1 MGTKKMNPLNKTIA
15 IKGMGYVGLPLAIEF
30 SKKFNVIGFDI
41 SSERISSL
49 MEGHDSTN
57 EIESSI
63 LNSSNLR
70 LTNNDEMLSAV
81 DVYIVTVPT
90 PIDTDNKPDL
100 SPLLNATRTIAKK
113 INKGNTIIYES
124 TVFPGCTEDICANEI
139 EKISGYKLNTDFFLG
154 YSPERINPGDKKH
167 TIEKIVK
174 VTSGSNKDTALF
186 VDNLYKEIIIAGT
199 YKASSIKVAEAAKVI
214 ENTQRDINIALINEL
229 SIIFNLL
236 EIDTEEVLEA
246 ASSKWN
252 FLNFKPGL
260 VGGHC
265 IGVDPYYLTYKSQE
279 LGHNPEVILSGRRIN
294 DEMGNYCARE
304 VLKKFDKKNF
314 DHKNLN
320 VLIMGF
326 TFKED
331 CPDIRNTKIV
341 DIINTLQQSNARV
354 DVYDPWVNIEYAT
367 SFYDFNFVSKPVE
380 DKYDAIIIATAHS
393 DFKKMSEE
401 EINLFKKNDNS
412 IIFDIKSIKN
422 KEFSDLRL

>member
-1 MGTKKMNPLNKTIA
+1 MNPLDKTIA
-15 IKGMGYVGLPLAIEF
+15 IIGMGYVGLPLAIEF

-49 MEGHDSTN
+49 LEGVDSTN
-57 EIESSI
+57 EIEPSM
-63 LNSSNLR
+63 LNSSNLV
-70 LTNNDEMLSAV
+70 LTDNEEMLSSA
-81 DVYIVTVPT
+81 DIYIVTVPT
-90 PIDTDNKPDL
+90 PIDSDKKPDL

-113 INKGNTIIYES
+113 INKGNIIIYES

-139 EKISGYKLNTDFFLG
+139 EKISKYKFNSDFFLG

-167 TIEKIVK
+167 TIDKIVK
-174 VTSGSNKDTALF
+174 VTSGSNEDTALF
-186 VDNLYKEIIIAGT
+186 INNLYKEIITAGT
-199 YKASSIKVAEAAKVI
+199 YMAPSIKVAEAAKVI

-236 EIDTEEVLEA
+236 EIDTEEVLKA
-246 ASSKWN
+246 ASTKWN

-304 VLKKFDKKNF
+304 ILKKFDEQNLELS
-314 DHKNLN
+314 NLN

-326 TFKED
+326 TFKEN

-341 DIINTLQQSNARV
+341 DIVNTLQKSGISV
-354 DVYDPWVNIEYAT
+354 DIYDPWVNIEYAIT
-367 SFYDFNFVSKPVE
+367 HYDFNFVPKPVHK
-380 DKYDAIIIATAHS
+380 KYDAVIIATAHS
-393 DFKKMSEE
+393 EFKNMSEE
-401 EINLFKKNDNS
+401 EINLFKKSDNS

>member
-1 MGTKKMNPLNKTIA
+1 MNPLDKTIA
-15 IKGMGYVGLPLAIEF
+15 IIGMGYVGLPLAIEF
-30 SKKFNVIGFDI
+30 SKKFKVIGFDI

-49 MEGHDSTN
+49 LEGVDSTN
-57 EIESSI
+57 EIEPSM
-63 LNSSNLR
+63 LNSSNLV
-70 LTNNDEMLSAV
+70 LTDNEEMLFSA
-81 DVYIVTVPT
+81 DIYIVTVPT
-90 PIDTDNKPDL
+90 PIDSDKKPDL

-113 INKGNTIIYES
+113 INKGNIIIYES

-139 EKISGYKLNTDFFLG
+139 EKISKYKFNSDFFLG

-167 TIEKIVK
+167 TIDKIVK
-174 VTSGSNKDTALF
+174 VTSGSNEDTALF
-186 VDNLYKEIIIAGT
+186 IDNLYKEIITAGT
-199 YKASSIKVAEAAKVI
+199 YMAPSIKVAEAAKVI

-236 EIDTEEVLEA
+236 EIDTEEVLKA
-246 ASSKWN
+246 ASTKWN

-304 VLKKFDKKNF
+304 ILKKFDEQNLELS
-314 DHKNLN
+314 NLN

-326 TFKED
+326 TFKEN

-341 DIINTLQQSNARV
+341 DIVNTLQKSGISV
-354 DVYDPWVNIEYAT
+354 DIYDPWVNIEYAIT
-367 SFYDFNFVSKPVE
+367 HYDFNFVPKPVHK
-380 DKYDAIIIATAHS
+380 KYDAVIIATAHS
-393 DFKKMSEE
+393 EFKNMSEE
-401 EINLFKKNDNS
+401 EINLFKKSDNS

>member
-1 MGTKKMNPLNKTIA
+1 MNPLDKTIA
-15 IKGMGYVGLPLAIEF
+15 IIGMGYVGLPLAIEF

-49 MEGHDSTN
+49 LEGVDLTN
-57 EIESSI
+57 EIEPSM
-63 LNSSNLR
+63 LNSSNLV
-70 LTNNDEMLSAV
+70 LTDNEEMLFSA
-81 DVYIVTVPT
+81 DIYIVTVPT
-90 PIDTDNKPDL
+90 PIDSDKKPDL

-113 INKGNTIIYES
+113 INKGNIIIYES

-139 EKISGYKLNTDFFLG
+139 EKISKYKFNSDFFLG

-167 TIEKIVK
+167 TIDKIVK
-174 VTSGSNKDTALF
+174 VTSGSNEDTALF
-186 VDNLYKEIIIAGT
+186 IDNLYKEIITAGT
-199 YKASSIKVAEAAKVI
+199 YMAPSIKVAEAAKVI

-236 EIDTEEVLEA
+236 EIDTEEVLKA
-246 ASSKWN
+246 ASTKWN

-304 VLKKFDKKNF
+304 ILKKFDEQNLELS
-314 DHKNLN
+314 NLN

-326 TFKED
+326 TFKEN

-341 DIINTLQQSNARV
+341 DIVNTLQKSGISV
-354 DVYDPWVNIEYAT
+354 DIYDPWVNIEYAIT
-367 SFYDFNFVSKPVE
+367 HYDFNFVPKPVHK
-380 DKYDAIIIATAHS
+380 KYDAVIIATAHS
-393 DFKKMSEE
+393 EFKNMSEE
-401 EINLFKKNDNS
+401 EINLFKKSDNS

>member
-1 MGTKKMNPLNKTIA
+1 MNPLDKTIA
-15 IKGMGYVGLPLAIEF
+15 IIGMGYVGLPLAIEF

-49 MEGHDSTN
+49 LEGVDSTN
-57 EIESSI
+57 EIEPSM
-63 LNSSNLR
+63 LNSSNLV
-70 LTNNDEMLSAV
+70 LTDNEEMLFSA
-81 DVYIVTVPT
+81 DIYIVTVPT
-90 PIDTDNKPDL
+90 PIDSDKKPDL

-113 INKGNTIIYES
+113 INKGNIIIYES

-139 EKISGYKLNTDFFLG
+139 EKISKYKFNSDFFLG

-167 TIEKIVK
+167 TIDKIVK
-174 VTSGSNKDTALF
+174 VTSGSNEDTALF
-186 VDNLYKEIIIAGT
+186 IDNLYKEIITAGT
-199 YKASSIKVAEAAKVI
+199 YMAPSIKVAEAAKVI

-236 EIDTEEVLEA
+236 EIDTEEVLKA
-246 ASSKWN
+246 ASTKWN

-304 VLKKFDKKNF
+304 MLKKFDEQNLELS
-314 DHKNLN
+314 NLN

-326 TFKED
+326 TFKEN

-341 DIINTLQQSNARV
+341 DIVNTLQKSGISV
-354 DVYDPWVNIEYAT
+354 DIYDPWVNIEYAIT
-367 SFYDFNFVSKPVE
+367 HYDFNFVPKPVHK
-380 DKYDAIIIATAHS
+380 KYDAVIIATAHS
-393 DFKKMSEE
+393 EFKNMSEE
-401 EINLFKKNDNS
+401 EINLFKKSDNS

>member
-1 MGTKKMNPLNKTIA
+1 MNPLDKTIA
-15 IKGMGYVGLPLAIEF
+15 IIGMGYVGLPLAIEF

-49 MEGHDSTN
+49 LKGVDSTN
-57 EIESSI
+57 EIEPSM
-63 LNSSNLR
+63 LNSTNLV
-70 LTNNDEMLSAV
+70 LTDNEEMLSSANI
-81 DVYIVTVPT
+81 YIVTVPT
-90 PIDTDNKPDL
+90 PIDSDKKPDL

-113 INKGNTIIYES
+113 INKGNIIIYES

-139 EKISGYKLNTDFFLG
+139 EKISKYKFNSDFFLG

-167 TIEKIVK
+167 TIDKIVK
-174 VTSGSNKDTALF
+174 VTSGSNEDTALF
-186 VDNLYKEIIIAGT
+186 IDNLYKEIITAGT
-199 YKASSIKVAEAAKVI
+199 YMAPSIKVAEAAKVI

-236 EIDTEEVLEA
+236 EIDTEEVLKA
-246 ASSKWN
+246 ASTKWN
-252 FLNFKPGL
+252 FLSFKPGL

-304 VLKKFDKKNF
+304 ILKKFDEQNLELS
-314 DHKNLN
+314 NLN

-326 TFKED
+326 TFKEN

-341 DIINTLQQSNARV
+341 DIVNTLQKSGISV
-354 DVYDPWVNIEYAT
+354 DIYDPWVNIEYAIT
-367 SFYDFNFVSKPVE
+367 HYDFNFVPKPVHK
-380 DKYDAIIIATAHS
+380 KYDAVIIATAHS
-393 DFKKMSEE
+393 EFKNMSEE
-401 EINLFKKNDNS
+401 EINLFKKSDNS

>member
-1 MGTKKMNPLNKTIA
+1 MNPLDKTIA
-15 IKGMGYVGLPLAIEF
+15 IIGMGYVGLPLAIEF

-49 MEGHDSTN
+49 LEGVDSTN
-57 EIESSI
+57 EIEPSM
-63 LNSSNLR
+63 LNSSNLV
-70 LTNNDEMLSAV
+70 LTDNEEMLFSA
-81 DVYIVTVPT
+81 DIYIVTVPT
-90 PIDTDNKPDL
+90 PIDSDKKPDL

-113 INKGNTIIYES
+113 INKGNIIIYES

-139 EKISGYKLNTDFFLG
+139 EKISKYKFNSDFFLG

-167 TIEKIVK
+167 TIDKIVK
-174 VTSGSNKDTALF
+174 VTSGSNEDTALF
-186 VDNLYKEIIIAGT
+186 IDNLYKEIITAGT
-199 YKASSIKVAEAAKVI
+199 YMAPSIKVAEAAKVI

-236 EIDTEEVLEA
+236 EIDTEEVLKA
-246 ASSKWN
+246 ASTKWN

-304 VLKKFDKKNF
+304 ILKKFDEQNLELS
-314 DHKNLN
+314 NLN

-326 TFKED
+326 TFKEN

-341 DIINTLQQSNARV
+341 DIVNTLQKSGISV
-354 DVYDPWVNIEYAT
+354 DIYDPWVNIEYAIT
-367 SFYDFNFVSKPVE
+367 HYDFNFVPKPVHK
-380 DKYDAIIIATAHS
+380 KYDAVIIATAHS
-393 DFKKMSEE
+393 EFKNMSEK
-401 EINLFKKNDNS
+401 EINLFKKSDNS

>member
-1 MGTKKMNPLNKTIA
+1 MNPLDKTIA
-15 IKGMGYVGLPLAIEF
+15 IIGMGYVGLPLAIEF

-49 MEGHDSTN
+49 LEGVDSTN
-57 EIESSI
+57 EIEPSM
-63 LNSSNLR
+63 LNSSNLV
-70 LTNNDEMLSAV
+70 LTDNEEMLFSA
-81 DVYIVTVPT
+81 DIYIVTVPT
-90 PIDTDNKPDL
+90 PIDSDKKPDL

-113 INKGNTIIYES
+113 INKGNIIIYES

-139 EKISGYKLNTDFFLG
+139 EKISKYKFNSDFFLG

-167 TIEKIVK
+167 TIDKIVK
-174 VTSGSNKDTALF
+174 VTSGSNEDTALF
-186 VDNLYKEIIIAGT
+186 IDNLYKEIITAGT
-199 YKASSIKVAEAAKVI
+199 YMAPSIKVAEAAKVI

-236 EIDTEEVLEA
+236 EIDTEEVLKA
-246 ASSKWN
+246 ASTKWN

-304 VLKKFDKKNF
+304 ILKKFDEQNLELS
-314 DHKNLN
+314 NLN

-326 TFKED
+326 TFKEN

-341 DIINTLQQSNARV
+341 DIVNTLQKSGISV
-354 DVYDPWVNIEYAT
+354 DIYDPWVNIEYAIT
-367 SFYDFNFVSKPVE
+367 HYDFNFVPKPVHK
-380 DKYDAIIIATAHS
+380 KYDAVIIATAHS
-393 DFKKMSEE
+393 EFKNMSEE
-401 EINLFKKNDNS
+401 EINLFKKSDYS

>member
-1 MGTKKMNPLNKTIA
+1 MKPLDKTIA
-15 IKGMGYVGLPLAIEF
+15 IIGMGYVGLPLAIEF
-30 SKKFNVIGFDI
+30 SKKFNVLGFDI

-49 MEGHDSTN
+49 LEGVDSTN
-57 EIESSI
+57 EIEPSM
-63 LNSSNLR
+63 LNSSKLV
-70 LTNNDEMLSAV
+70 LTDNEEMLSSA
-81 DVYIVTVPT
+81 DIYIVTVPT
-90 PIDTDNKPDL
+90 PIDSDKKPDL

-113 INKGNTIIYES
+113 INKGNIIIYES

-139 EKISGYKLNTDFFLG
+139 EKISKYKFNSDFFLG

-167 TIEKIVK
+167 TIDKIVK
-174 VTSGSNKDTALF
+174 VTSGSNEDTALF
-186 VDNLYKEIIIAGT
+186 IDNLYKEIITAGT
-199 YKASSIKVAEAAKVI
+199 YMAPSIKVAEAAKVI
-214 ENTQRDINIALINEL
+214 ENTQRDINIALVNEL

-236 EIDTEEVLEA
+236 EIDTEEVLKA
-246 ASSKWN
+246 ASTKWN
-252 FLNFKPGL
+252 FLSFKPGL

-304 VLKKFDKKNF
+304 ILKKFDEQNF
-314 DHKNLN
+314 ELSNLN

-326 TFKED
+326 TFKEN

-341 DIINTLQQSNARV
+341 DIVNTLQRSGISV
-354 DVYDPWVNIEYAT
+354 DIYDPWVNIEYAIT
-367 SFYDFNFVSKPVE
+367 HYDFNFVPKPVHK
-380 DKYDAIIIATAHS
+380 KYDAVIIATAHS
-393 DFKKMSEE
+393 EFKNMSEE
-401 EINLFKKNDNS
+401 EINIFKKSDNS

>member
-1 MGTKKMNPLNKTIA
+1 MNPLDKTIA
-15 IKGMGYVGLPLAIEF
+15 IIGMGYVGLPLAIEF
-30 SKKFNVIGFDI
+30 SKKFNVLGFDI

-49 MEGHDSTN
+49 LEGVDSTN
-57 EIESSI
+57 EIEPSM
-63 LNSSNLR
+63 LNSSNLV
-70 LTNNDEMLSAV
+70 LTDNEEMLSSA
-81 DVYIVTVPT
+81 DIYIVTVPT
-90 PIDTDNKPDL
+90 PIDSDKKPDL

-113 INKGNTIIYES
+113 INKGNIIIYES

-139 EKISGYKLNTDFFLG
+139 EKISKYKFNSDFFLG

-167 TIEKIVK
+167 TIDKIVK
-174 VTSGSNKDTALF
+174 VTSGSNEDTALF
-186 VDNLYKEIIIAGT
+186 IDNLYKEIITAGT
-199 YKASSIKVAEAAKVI
+199 YMAPSIKVAEAAKVI
-214 ENTQRDINIALINEL
+214 ENTQRDINIALVNEL

-236 EIDTEEVLEA
+236 EIDTEEVLKA
-246 ASSKWN
+246 ASTKWN
-252 FLNFKPGL
+252 FLSFKPGL

-304 VLKKFDKKNF
+304 ILKKFDEQNF
-314 DHKNLN
+314 ELNNLN

-326 TFKED
+326 TFKEN

-341 DIINTLQQSNARV
+341 DIVNTLQRSGISV
-354 DVYDPWVNIEYAT
+354 DIYDPWVNIEYAIT
-367 SFYDFNFVSKPVE
+367 HYDFNFVPKPVHK
-380 DKYDAIIIATAHS
+380 KYDAVIIATAHS
-393 DFKKMSEE
+393 EFKNMSEE
-401 EINLFKKNDNS
+401 EINLFKKSDNS

>member
-1 MGTKKMNPLNKTIA
+1 MNPLDKTIA
-15 IKGMGYVGLPLAIEF
+15 IIGMGYVGLPLAIEF

-49 MEGHDSTN
+49 LEGVDLTN
-57 EIESSI
+57 EIEPSM
-63 LNSSNLR
+63 LNSSNLV
-70 LTNNDEMLSAV
+70 LTDNEEMLSSA
-81 DVYIVTVPT
+81 DIYIVTVPT
-90 PIDTDNKPDL
+90 PIDSDKKPDL

-113 INKGNTIIYES
+113 INKGNIIIYES

-139 EKISGYKLNTDFFLG
+139 EKISKYKFNSDFFLG

-167 TIEKIVK
+167 TIDKIVK
-174 VTSGSNKDTALF
+174 VTSGSNEDTALF
-186 VDNLYKEIIIAGT
+186 IDNLYKEIITAGT
-199 YKASSIKVAEAAKVI
+199 YMAPSIKVAEAAKVI

-236 EIDTEEVLEA
+236 EIDTEEVLKA
-246 ASSKWN
+246 ASTKWN

-304 VLKKFDKKNF
+304 ILKKFDEQNLELS
-314 DHKNLN
+314 NLN

-326 TFKED
+326 TFKEN

-341 DIINTLQQSNARV
+341 DIVNNLQKSGISV
-354 DVYDPWVNIEYAT
+354 DIYDPWVNIEYAIT
-367 SFYDFNFVSKPVE
+367 HYDFNFVPKPVHK
-380 DKYDAIIIATAHS
+380 KYDAVIIATAHS
-393 DFKKMSEE
+393 EFKNMSEE
-401 EINLFKKNDNS
+401 EINLFKKSDNS

>member
-1 MGTKKMNPLNKTIA
+1 MNPLDKTIA
-15 IKGMGYVGLPLAIEF
+15 IIGMGYVGLPLAIEF

-49 MEGHDSTN
+49 LEGVDSTN
-57 EIESSI
+57 EIEPSM
-63 LNSSNLR
+63 LNSSNLI
-70 LTNNDEMLSAV
+70 LTDNEEMLFSA
-81 DVYIVTVPT
+81 DIYIVTVPT
-90 PIDTDNKPDL
+90 PIDSDKKPDL

-113 INKGNTIIYES
+113 INKGNIIIYES

-139 EKISGYKLNTDFFLG
+139 EKISKYKFNSDFFLG

-167 TIEKIVK
+167 TIDKIVK
-174 VTSGSNKDTALF
+174 VTSGSNEDTALF
-186 VDNLYKEIIIAGT
+186 IDNLYKEIITAGT
-199 YKASSIKVAEAAKVI
+199 YMAPSIKVAEAAKVI

-236 EIDTEEVLEA
+236 EIDTEEVLKA
-246 ASSKWN
+246 ASTKWN

-304 VLKKFDKKNF
+304 ILKKFDEQNLELS
-314 DHKNLN
+314 NLN

-326 TFKED
+326 TFKEN

-341 DIINTLQQSNARV
+341 DIVNTLQKSGISV
-354 DVYDPWVNIEYAT
+354 DIYDPWVNIEYAIT
-367 SFYDFNFVSKPVE
+367 HYDFNFVPKPVHK
-380 DKYDAIIIATAHS
+380 KYDAVIIATAHS
-393 DFKKMSEE
+393 EFKNMSEE
-401 EINLFKKNDNS
+401 EINLFKKSDNS

>member
-1 MGTKKMNPLNKTIA
+1 MNPLDKTIA
-15 IKGMGYVGLPLAIEF
+15 IIGMGYVGLPLAIEF

-49 MEGHDSTN
+49 LEGVDLTN
-57 EIESSI
+57 EIEPSM
-63 LNSSNLR
+63 LNSSNLV
-70 LTNNDEMLSAV
+70 LTDNEEMLFSA
-81 DVYIVTVPT
+81 DIYIVTVPT
-90 PIDTDNKPDL
+90 PIDSDKKPDL

-113 INKGNTIIYES
+113 INKGNIIIYES

-139 EKISGYKLNTDFFLG
+139 EKISKYKFNSDFFLG

-167 TIEKIVK
+167 TIDKIVK
-174 VTSGSNKDTALF
+174 VTSGSNEDTALF
-186 VDNLYKEIIIAGT
+186 IDNLYKEIITAGT
-199 YKASSIKVAEAAKVI
+199 YMAPSIKVAEAAKVI

-236 EIDTEEVLEA
+236 EIDTEEVLKA
-246 ASSKWN
+246 ASTKWN

-304 VLKKFDKKNF
+304 ILKKFDEQNLELS
-314 DHKNLN
+314 NLN

-326 TFKED
+326 TFKEN

-341 DIINTLQQSNARV
+341 DMVNTLQKSGISV
-354 DVYDPWVNIEYAT
+354 DIYDPWVNIEYAIT
-367 SFYDFNFVSKPVE
+367 HYDFNFVPKPVHK
-380 DKYDAIIIATAHS
+380 KYDAVIIATAHS
-393 DFKKMSEE
+393 EFKNMSEE
-401 EINLFKKNDNS
+401 EINLFKKSDNS

>member
-1 MGTKKMNPLNKTIA
+1 MNPLDKTIA
-15 IKGMGYVGLPLAIEF
+15 IIGMGYVGLPLAIEF

-49 MEGHDSTN
+49 LEGVDLTN
-57 EIESSI
+57 EIEPSM
-63 LNSSNLR
+63 LNSSNLV
-70 LTNNDEMLSAV
+70 LTDNEEMLSSA
-81 DVYIVTVPT
+81 DIYIVTVPT
-90 PIDTDNKPDL
+90 PIDSDKKPDL

-113 INKGNTIIYES
+113 INKGNIIIYES

-139 EKISGYKLNTDFFLG
+139 EKISKYKFNSDFFLG

-167 TIEKIVK
+167 TIDKIVK
-174 VTSGSNKDTALF
+174 VTSGSNEDTALF
-186 VDNLYKEIIIAGT
+186 IDNLYKEIITAGT
-199 YKASSIKVAEAAKVI
+199 YMAPSIKVAEAAKVI

-236 EIDTEEVLEA
+236 EIDTEEVLKA
-246 ASSKWN
+246 ASTKWN

-304 VLKKFDKKNF
+304 ILKKFDEQNLELS
-314 DHKNLN
+314 NLN

-326 TFKED
+326 TFKEN

-341 DIINTLQQSNARV
+341 DIVNTLQKSGISV
-354 DVYDPWVNIEYAT
+354 DIYDPWVNIEYAIT
-367 SFYDFNFVSKPVE
+367 HYDFNFVPKPVHK
-380 DKYDAIIIATAHS
+380 KYDAVIIATAHS
-393 DFKKMSEE
+393 EFKNMSEE
-401 EINLFKKNDNS
+401 EINLFKKSDNS

>member
-1 MGTKKMNPLNKTIA
+1 MNPLDKTIA
-15 IKGMGYVGLPLAIEF
+15 IIGMGYVGLPLAIEF
-30 SKKFNVIGFDI
+30 SKKFNVLGFDI

-49 MEGHDSTN
+49 LEGVDSTN
-57 EIESSI
+57 EIEPSM
-63 LNSSNLR
+63 LNSSKLV
-70 LTNNDEMLSAV
+70 LTDNEEMLSSA
-81 DVYIVTVPT
+81 DIYIVTVPT
-90 PIDTDNKPDL
+90 PIDSDKKPDL

-113 INKGNTIIYES
+113 INKGNIIIYES

-139 EKISGYKLNTDFFLG
+139 EKISKYKFNSDFFLG

-167 TIEKIVK
+167 TIDKIVK
-174 VTSGSNKDTALF
+174 VTSGSNEDTALF
-186 VDNLYKEIIIAGT
+186 IDNLYKEIITAGT
-199 YKASSIKVAEAAKVI
+199 YMAPSIKVAEAAKVI
-214 ENTQRDINIALINEL
+214 ENTQRDINIALVNEL

-236 EIDTEEVLEA
+236 EIDTEEVLKA
-246 ASSKWN
+246 ASTKWN
-252 FLNFKPGL
+252 FLSFKPGL

-304 VLKKFDKKNF
+304 ILKKFDEQNF
-314 DHKNLN
+314 ELSNLN

-326 TFKED
+326 TFKEN

-341 DIINTLQQSNARV
+341 DIVNTLQRSGISV
-354 DVYDPWVNIEYAT
+354 DIYDPWVNIEYAIT
-367 SFYDFNFVSKPVE
+367 HYDFNFVPKPVHK
-380 DKYDAIIIATAHS
+380 KYDAVIIATAHS
-393 DFKKMSEE
+393 EFKNMSEE
-401 EINLFKKNDNS
+401 QINIFKKSDDS

>member
-1 MGTKKMNPLNKTIA
+1 MNPLDKTIA
-15 IKGMGYVGLPLAIEF
+15 IIGMGYVGLPLAIEF

-49 MEGHDSTN
+49 LEGVDSTN
-57 EIESSI
+57 EIEPSM
-63 LNSSNLR
+63 LNSSNLI
-70 LTNNDEMLSAV
+70 LTDNEEMLSSP
-81 DVYIVTVPT
+81 DIYIVTVPT
-90 PIDTDNKPDL
+90 PIDSDKKPDL

-113 INKGNTIIYES
+113 INKGNIIIYES

-139 EKISGYKLNTDFFLG
+139 EKISKYKFNSDFFLG

-167 TIEKIVK
+167 TIDKIVK
-174 VTSGSNKDTALF
+174 VTSGSNEDTALF
-186 VDNLYKEIIIAGT
+186 IDNLYKEIITAGT
-199 YKASSIKVAEAAKVI
+199 YMAPSIKVAEAAKVI

-236 EIDTEEVLEA
+236 EIDTEEVLKA
-246 ASSKWN
+246 ASTKWN

-304 VLKKFDKKNF
+304 ILKKFDEQNLELS
-314 DHKNLN
+314 NLN

-326 TFKED
+326 TFKEN

-341 DIINTLQQSNARV
+341 DIVNTLQKSGISV
-354 DVYDPWVNIEYAT
+354 DIYDPWVNIEYAIT
-367 SFYDFNFVSKPVE
+367 HYDFNFIPKPVHK
-380 DKYDAIIIATAHS
+380 KYDAVIIATAHS
-393 DFKKMSEE
+393 EFKNMSEE
-401 EINLFKKNDNS
+401 EINLFKKSDNS

>member
-1 MGTKKMNPLNKTIA
+1 MKPLDKTIA
-15 IKGMGYVGLPLAIEF
+15 IIGMGYVGLPLAIEF
-30 SKKFNVIGFDI
+30 SKKFNVLGFDI

-49 MEGHDSTN
+49 LEGVDSTN
-57 EIESSI
+57 EIEPSM
-63 LNSSNLR
+63 LNSSKLV
-70 LTNNDEMLSAV
+70 LTDNEEMLSSA
-81 DVYIVTVPT
+81 DIYIVTVPT
-90 PIDTDNKPDL
+90 PIDSDKKPDL

-113 INKGNTIIYES
+113 INKGNIIIYES

-139 EKISGYKLNTDFFLG
+139 EKISKYKFNSDFFLG

-167 TIEKIVK
+167 TIDKIVK
-174 VTSGSNKDTALF
+174 VTSGSNEDTALF
-186 VDNLYKEIIIAGT
+186 IDNLYKEIITAGT
-199 YKASSIKVAEAAKVI
+199 YMAPSIKVAEAAKVI
-214 ENTQRDINIALINEL
+214 ENTQRDINIALVNEL

-236 EIDTEEVLEA
+236 EIDTEEVLKA
-246 ASSKWN
+246 ASTKWN
-252 FLNFKPGL
+252 FLSFKPGL

-304 VLKKFDKKNF
+304 ILKKFDEQNLELS
-314 DHKNLN
+314 NLN

-326 TFKED
+326 TFKEN

-341 DIINTLQQSNARV
+341 DIVNTLQRSGISV
-354 DVYDPWVNIEYAT
+354 DIYDPWVNIEYAIT
-367 SFYDFNFVSKPVE
+367 HYDFNFVPKPVHK
-380 DKYDAIIIATAHS
+380 KYDAVIIATAHS
-393 DFKKMSEE
+393 EFKNMSEE
-401 EINLFKKNDNS
+401 QINIFKKSDDS

>member
-1 MGTKKMNPLNKTIA
+1 MKPLDKTIA
-15 IKGMGYVGLPLAIEF
+15 IIGMGYVGLPLAIEF
-30 SKKFNVIGFDI
+30 SKKFNVLGFDI

-49 MEGHDSTN
+49 LEGVDSTN
-57 EIESSI
+57 EIEPSM
-63 LNSSNLR
+63 LNSSKLV
-70 LTNNDEMLSAV
+70 LTDNEEMLSSA
-81 DVYIVTVPT
+81 DIYIVTVPT
-90 PIDTDNKPDL
+90 PIDSDKKPDL

-113 INKGNTIIYES
+113 INKGNIIIYES

-139 EKISGYKLNTDFFLG
+139 EKISKYKFNSDFFLG

-167 TIEKIVK
+167 TIDKIVK
-174 VTSGSNKDTALF
+174 VTSGSNEDTALF
-186 VDNLYKEIIIAGT
+186 IDNLYKEIITAGT
-199 YKASSIKVAEAAKVI
+199 YMAPSIKVAEAAKVI
-214 ENTQRDINIALINEL
+214 ENTQRDINIALVNEL

-236 EIDTEEVLEA
+236 EIDTEEVLKA
-246 ASSKWN
+246 ASTKWN
-252 FLNFKPGL
+252 FLSFKPGL

-304 VLKKFDKKNF
+304 ILKKFDEQNF
-314 DHKNLN
+314 ELSNLN

-326 TFKED
+326 TFKEN

-341 DIINTLQQSNARV
+341 DIVNTLQRSGISV
-354 DVYDPWVNIEYAT
+354 DIYDPWVNIEYAIT
-367 SFYDFNFVSKPVE
+367 HYDFNFVPKPVHK
-380 DKYDAIIIATAHS
+380 KYDAVIIATAHS
-393 DFKKMSEE
+393 EFKNMSEE
-401 EINLFKKNDNS
+401 QINIFKKSDDS

>member
-1 MGTKKMNPLNKTIA
+1 MNPLDKTIA
-15 IKGMGYVGLPLAIEF
+15 IIGMGYVGLPLAIEF

-49 MEGHDSTN
+49 LEGVDSTN
-57 EIESSI
+57 EIEPSM
-63 LNSSNLR
+63 LNSSNLV
-70 LTNNDEMLSAV
+70 LTDNEEMLFSA
-81 DVYIVTVPT
+81 DIYIVTVPT
-90 PIDTDNKPDL
+90 PIDSDKKPDL

-113 INKGNTIIYES
+113 INKGNIIIYES

-139 EKISGYKLNTDFFLG
+139 EKISKYKFNSDFFLG

-167 TIEKIVK
+167 TIDKIVK
-174 VTSGSNKDTALF
+174 VTSGSNEDTALF
-186 VDNLYKEIIIAGT
+186 IDNLYKEIITAGT
-199 YKASSIKVAEAAKVI
+199 YMAPSIKVAEAAKVI

-236 EIDTEEVLEA
+236 EIDTEEVLKA
-246 ASSKWN
+246 ASTKWN

-304 VLKKFDKKNF
+304 ILKKFDEQNLELS
-314 DHKNLN
+314 NLN

-326 TFKED
+326 TFKEN

-341 DIINTLQQSNARV
+341 DIVNTLQKSGISV
-354 DVYDPWVNIEYAT
+354 DIYDPWVNIEYAIT
-367 SFYDFNFVSKPVE
+367 HYDFNFVPKPVHK
-380 DKYDAIIIATAHS
+380 KYDAVIIALLTQNLKTCL
-393 DFKKMSEE
+393 KK
-401 EINLFKKNDNS
+401 K
-412 IIFDIKSIKN
+412 
-422 KEFSDLRL
+422 

>member
-1 MGTKKMNPLNKTIA
+1 MNPLDKTIA
-15 IKGMGYVGLPLAIEF
+15 IIGMGYVGLPLAIEF
-30 SKKFNVIGFDI
+30 SKKFNVLGFDI

-49 MEGHDSTN
+49 LEGVDSTN
-57 EIESSI
+57 EIEPSM
-63 LNSSNLR
+63 LNSSNLV
-70 LTNNDEMLSAV
+70 LTDNEEMLSSA
-81 DVYIVTVPT
+81 DIYIVTVPT
-90 PIDTDNKPDL
+90 PIDSDKKPDL

-113 INKGNTIIYES
+113 INKGNIIIYES

-139 EKISGYKLNTDFFLG
+139 EKISKYKFNSDFFLG

-167 TIEKIVK
+167 TIDKIVK
-174 VTSGSNKDTALF
+174 VTSGSNEDTALF
-186 VDNLYKEIIIAGT
+186 IDNLYKEIITAGT
-199 YKASSIKVAEAAKVI
+199 YMAPSIKVAEAAKVI
-214 ENTQRDINIALINEL
+214 ENTQRDINIALVNEL

-236 EIDTEEVLEA
+236 EIDTEEVLKA
-246 ASSKWN
+246 ASTKWN
-252 FLNFKPGL
+252 FLSFKPGL

-304 VLKKFDKKNF
+304 ILKKFDEQNF
-314 DHKNLN
+314 ELSNLN

-326 TFKED
+326 TFKEN

-341 DIINTLQQSNARV
+341 DIVNTLQRSGISV
-354 DVYDPWVNIEYAT
+354 DIYDPWVNIEYAIT
-367 SFYDFNFVSKPVE
+367 HYDFNFVPKPVHK
-380 DKYDAIIIATAHS
+380 KYDAVIIATAHS
-393 DFKKMSEE
+393 EFKNMSEE
-401 EINLFKKNDNS
+401 QINIFKKSDDS

>member
-1 MGTKKMNPLNKTIA
+1 MNPLDKTIA
-15 IKGMGYVGLPLAIEF
+15 IIGMGYVGLPLAIEF
-30 SKKFNVIGFDI
+30 SKKFNVLGFDI

-49 MEGHDSTN
+49 LEGVDSTN
-57 EIESSI
+57 EIEPSM
-63 LNSSNLR
+63 LNSSKLV
-70 LTNNDEMLSAV
+70 LTDNEEMLSSA
-81 DVYIVTVPT
+81 DIYIVTVPT
-90 PIDTDNKPDL
+90 PIDSDKKPDL

-113 INKGNTIIYES
+113 INKGNIIIYES

-139 EKISGYKLNTDFFLG
+139 EKISKYKFNSDFFLG

-167 TIEKIVK
+167 TIDKIVK
-174 VTSGSNKDTALF
+174 VTSGSNEDTALF
-186 VDNLYKEIIIAGT
+186 IDNLYKEIITAGT
-199 YKASSIKVAEAAKVI
+199 YMAPSIKVAEAAKVI

-236 EIDTEEVLEA
+236 EIDTEEVLKA
-246 ASSKWN
+246 ASTKWN
-252 FLNFKPGL
+252 FLSFKPGL

-304 VLKKFDKKNF
+304 ILKKFDEQNLELS
-314 DHKNLN
+314 NLN

-326 TFKED
+326 TFKEN

-341 DIINTLQQSNARV
+341 DIVNTLQISGISV
-354 DVYDPWVNIEYAT
+354 DIYDPWVNIEYAIT
-367 SFYDFNFVSKPVE
+367 HYDFNFVAKPVHK
-380 DKYDAIIIATAHS
+380 KYDAVIIATAHS
-393 DFKKMSEE
+393 EFKNMSEE
-401 EINLFKKNDNS
+401 QINIFKKSDDS

>member
-1 MGTKKMNPLNKTIA
+1 MKPLDKTIA
-15 IKGMGYVGLPLAIEF
+15 IIGMGYVGLPLAIEF
-30 SKKFNVIGFDI
+30 SKKFNVLGFDI

-49 MEGHDSTN
+49 LEGVDSTN
-57 EIESSI
+57 EIEPSM
-63 LNSSNLR
+63 LNSSKLV
-70 LTNNDEMLSAV
+70 LTDNEEMLSSA
-81 DVYIVTVPT
+81 DIYIVTVPT
-90 PIDTDNKPDL
+90 PIDSDKKPDL

-113 INKGNTIIYES
+113 INKGNIIIYES

-139 EKISGYKLNTDFFLG
+139 EKISKYKFNSDFFLG

-167 TIEKIVK
+167 TIDKIVK
-174 VTSGSNKDTALF
+174 VTSGSNEDTALF
-186 VDNLYKEIIIAGT
+186 IDNLYKEIITAGT
-199 YKASSIKVAEAAKVI
+199 YMAPSIKVAEAAKVI
-214 ENTQRDINIALINEL
+214 ENTQRDINIALVNEL

-236 EIDTEEVLEA
+236 EIDTEEVLKA
-246 ASSKWN
+246 ASTKWN
-252 FLNFKPGL
+252 FLSFKPGL

-304 VLKKFDKKNF
+304 ILKKFDEQNF
-314 DHKNLN
+314 ELSNLN

-326 TFKED
+326 TFKEN

-341 DIINTLQQSNARV
+341 DIVNTLQISGISV
-354 DVYDPWVNIEYAT
+354 DIYDPWVNIEYAIT
-367 SFYDFNFVSKPVE
+367 HYDFNFVPKPVHK
-380 DKYDAIIIATAHS
+380 KYDAVIIATAHS
-393 DFKKMSEE
+393 EFKNMSEE
-401 EINLFKKNDNS
+401 QINIFKKSDDS

>member
-1 MGTKKMNPLNKTIA
+1 MNPLDKTIA
-15 IKGMGYVGLPLAIEF
+15 IIGMGYVGLPLAIEF

-49 MEGHDSTN
+49 LEGVDSTN
-57 EIESSI
+57 EIEPSM
-63 LNSSNLR
+63 LNSSNLV
-70 LTNNDEMLSAV
+70 LTDNEEMLFSA
-81 DVYIVTVPT
+81 DIYIVTVPT
-90 PIDTDNKPDL
+90 PIDSDKKPDL

-113 INKGNTIIYES
+113 INKGNIIIYES

-139 EKISGYKLNTDFFLG
+139 EKISKYKFNSDFFLG

-167 TIEKIVK
+167 TIDKIVK
-174 VTSGSNKDTALF
+174 VTSGSNEDTALF
-186 VDNLYKEIIIAGT
+186 IDNLYKEIITAGT
-199 YKASSIKVAEAAKVI
+199 YMAPSIKVAEAAKVI

-236 EIDTEEVLEA
+236 EIDTEEVLKA
-246 ASSKWN
+246 ASTKWN

-304 VLKKFDKKNF
+304 ILKKFDEQNLELS
-314 DHKNLN
+314 NLN

-326 TFKED
+326 TFKEN

-341 DIINTLQQSNARV
+341 DIVNTLQKSGISV
-354 DVYDPWVNIEYAT
+354 DIYDPWVNIEYAIT
-367 SFYDFNFVSKPVE
+367 HYDFNFVPKPVHK
-380 DKYDAIIIATAHS
+380 KYDAVIIATAHS
-393 DFKKMSEE
+393 EFKNMSEE
-401 EINLFKKNDNS
+401 EINLFKKSDNS

>member
-1 MGTKKMNPLNKTIA
+1 MNPLDKTIA
-15 IKGMGYVGLPLAIEF
+15 IIGMGYVGLPLAIEF

-49 MEGHDSTN
+49 LEGVDSTN
-57 EIESSI
+57 EIEPSM
-63 LNSSNLR
+63 LNSSNLI
-70 LTNNDEMLSAV
+70 LTDNEEMLSSP
-81 DVYIVTVPT
+81 DIYIVTVPT
-90 PIDTDNKPDL
+90 PIDSDKKPDL

-113 INKGNTIIYES
+113 INKGNIIIYES

-139 EKISGYKLNTDFFLG
+139 EKISKYKFNSDFFLG

-167 TIEKIVK
+167 TIDKIVK
-174 VTSGSNKDTALF
+174 VTSGSNEDTALF
-186 VDNLYKEIIIAGT
+186 IDNLYKEIITAGT
-199 YKASSIKVAEAAKVI
+199 YMAPSIKVAEAAKVI

-236 EIDTEEVLEA
+236 EIDTEEVLKA
-246 ASSKWN
+246 ASTKWN

-304 VLKKFDKKNF
+304 ILKKFDEQNLELS
-314 DHKNLN
+314 NLN
-320 VLIMGF
+320 ILIMGF
-326 TFKED
+326 TFKEN

-341 DIINTLQQSNARV
+341 DIVNTLQKSGISV
-354 DVYDPWVNIEYAT
+354 DIYDPWVNIEYAIT
-367 SFYDFNFVSKPVE
+367 HYDFNFIPKPVHK
-380 DKYDAIIIATAHS
+380 KYDAVIIATAHS
-393 DFKKMSEE
+393 EFKNMSEE
-401 EINLFKKNDNS
+401 EINLFKKSDNS